1 MILEKEQKRIDLL
14 KTIKS
19 DSNEISVGIA
29 SELFVDT
36 LHLLEEHTNT
46 FKEVK
51 ARLSSGEWT
60 AFINAILLSYLSSL
74 YATAAKDEKEREK
87 RVKLLAKVNG
97 DLAVGMAFGK
107 KKLDA

>member
-1 MILEKEQKRIDLL
+1 MIPEKEQRRIDLL

-19 DSNEISVGIA
+19 DSNEITVGMTA
-29 SELFVDT
+29 ELFVDT

-46 FKEVK
+46 FKKVK
-51 ARLSSGEWT
+51 AKLSDGEWT

-87 RVKLLAKVNG
+87 RVKLLEKVNG
-97 DLAVGMAFGK
+97 DLAVGMAIGHK
-107 KKLDA
+107 RLDA